1 MYVTFLFDNQLN
13 VALENII
20 KESNQSLWLISPYI
34 DLDAKTKD
42 ALREKINNSKFELRI
57 LYGKNKKNIKEDNL
71 DFFKS
76 FPNVEIRYNERLH
89 AKFYLG
95 DYKFLLSSMN
105 LYKYSIHNNIEVGI
119 LGEHKIKGKLLRILK
134 APDYMVLNGIE
145 TLSSELLGTKKE
157 ENPIQKFIQIFSN
170 SELLFKQQTERKSF
184 INSFL
189 NSEKKPEITIIDKF
203 ESKYKNSNL
212 SNNKHKLYS
221 ATQIS
226 KTLNLSIKEIN
237 SFATTEGLI
246 FDGKLL
252 VKGEKFG
259 LVMKFYKDNP
269 YIAYPEHFIEIIRN
283 QK

>member
-13 VALENII
+13 VSLENII

-42 ALREKINNSKFELRI
+42 TLREKISNPNFELRI
-57 LYGKNKKNIKEDNL
+57 LYGKDKKNIKQDSL

-76 FPNVEIRYNERLH
+76 FPNVEIRFNERLH

-119 LGEHKIKGKLLRILK
+119 LGEHKIKGKLLRLLK

-184 INSFL
+184 IGSLL
-189 NSEKKPEITIIDKF
+189 NSDKKPETTLIDKF
-203 ESKYKNSNL
+203 ESEYKSSDSN
-212 SNNKHKLYS
+212 KLYS

-226 KTLNLSIKEIN
+226 KNLNLPIKEIN
-237 SFATTEGLI
+237 LFAIAKGLI
-246 FDGKLL
+246 IDGKISE
-252 VKGEKFG
+252 KGEKTG
-259 LVMKFYKDNP
+259 LVMKFYKGNP
-269 YIAYPEHFIEIIRN
+269 YIAYPENFVEIIKN
-283 QK
+283 QKQT